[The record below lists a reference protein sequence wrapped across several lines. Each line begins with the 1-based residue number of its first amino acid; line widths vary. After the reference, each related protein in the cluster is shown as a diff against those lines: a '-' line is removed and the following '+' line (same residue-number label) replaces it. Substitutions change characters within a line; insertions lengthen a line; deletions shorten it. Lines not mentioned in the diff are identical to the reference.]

1 MTVKANYQI
10 VQSESIN
17 DSEPVEYRTVYSI
30 LALYPHG
37 DVVDS
42 ELVYDVSRESCV
54 AERVLR
60 AARREKPSI
69 EQIWDFVSELL

>member
-1 MTVKANYQI
+1 MKANYQI

-17 DSEPVEYRTVYSI
+17 NSDPLEYRTVYSI

-42 ELVYDVSRESCV
+42 KLIYDVSRESSV

-60 AARREKPSI
+60 STRRENPSI